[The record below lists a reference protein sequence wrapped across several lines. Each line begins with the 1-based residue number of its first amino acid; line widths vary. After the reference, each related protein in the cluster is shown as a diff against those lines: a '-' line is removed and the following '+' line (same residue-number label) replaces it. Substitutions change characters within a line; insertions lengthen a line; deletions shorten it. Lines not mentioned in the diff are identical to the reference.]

1 MENKAIKSILSNL
14 SKKNNQLIVKFGDA
28 PDFVDSSKPISEGRK
43 YRRIRVMA
51 YLIDSSKKELE
62 KINQDDLKNYIFSIQ
77 NQHTKRS
84 NAAIIKSFY
93 RHLNE
98 KKYFDLIRSPILK
111 VKDPYG
117 MTGNVIEAK
126 DLLTQKECLD
136 LLNATSSKRDKCFYA
151 MLIGG
156 GFRYGEAVSV
166 ARSDIV
172 FSSDNSCVVHVNG
185 KTGRRSVRIHNGLSK
200 YVLNWYNEMLFKFPD
215 TPMIHTIK
223 SGKPF
228 IPVYK
233 TMEKGF
239 KRVKALAGIT
249 KPLTFHKLRHLHG
262 TWSLLNLPRQ
272 LAYKRMGW
280 VQNSDMAKV
289 YSHVDDT
296 KANEAYEQALGLKPK
311 KNATD
316 ELLLEKECL
325 GCNTKH
331 EPTKEIC
338 EQCGI
343 PIGELRLTPQDAVLL
358 QKILRKFKTKN

>member
-1 MENKAIKSILSNL
+1 MENKAIKHILSHL
-14 SKKNNQLIVKFGDA
+14 SKKNHELVTDFSEA
-28 PDFVDSSKPISEGRK
+28 PDFVDSSKPVSEGRK

-51 YLIDSSKKELE
+51 YLAVSAKKDLD
-62 KINQDDLKNYIFSIQ
+62 KINQNDLKNYIFSIK

-93 RHLNE
+93 RNLDE
-98 KKYFDLIRSPILK
+98 KKYFDIIRSPILK

-126 DLLTQKECLD
+126 DLLDQKECLA
-136 LLNATSSKRDKCFYA
+136 LLNATRSKRDKCFYA

-156 GFRYGEAVSV
+156 GFRYGEAINVK
-166 ARSDIV
+166 RSDV
-172 FSSDNSCVVHVNG
+172 FFSSDNACLVHVNG

-200 YVLNWYNEMLFKFPD
+200 YVLNWYNEMQFKWPT
-215 TPMIHTIK
+215 TPLIYTMQ
-223 SGKPF
+223 SGKPT

-233 TMEKGF
+233 TMEKAF
-239 KRVKALAGIT
+239 QKNKELAGIT

-262 TWSLLNLPRQ
+262 TWSLLHLPRQ

-296 KANEAYEQALGLKPK
+296 KANEAYEEALGLKPK
-311 KNATD
+311 KNPVD

-325 GCNTKH
+325 GCGTKY
-331 EPTKEIC
+331 EPTHEIC

-343 PIGELRLTPQDAVLL
+343 PIGEMRLTAQDAILLKKIL
-358 QKILRKFKTKN
+358 QKFKGKN